1 MPSTAHLIVIGLLL
15 VLSGCSGPAVRL
27 APEDGVHVV
36 RRGETLYS
44 IAMSYDMDWR
54 TLAAR
59 NGIPPPYTIYVGQR
73 LFLTGKTVPQDGASL
88 TGKTVPQDGASLTGK
103 TVPQER
109 ASGPAPQATAKARK
123 KAAPP
128 PPVGKIA
135 WTWPTEGRVV
145 STFVQGH
152 ATRKGIDIAGE
163 LGQPV
168 RAAADGE
175 VVYSGSGLAGYG
187 KLIILKHNERFL
199 SAYGYNQALLVSEGQ
214 AVQAGQVIARM
225 GQAEVGKPMLHF
237 EIRLDGHPIDP
248 LRQLPQASR

>member
-1 MPSTAHLIVIGLLL
+1 MPSTARLIVIGLLL

-54 TLAAR
+54 EVAAR

-73 LFLTGKTVPQDGASL
+73 LFLTGKA
-88 TGKTVPQDGASLTGK
+88 
-103 TVPQER
+103 VPQER

-123 KAAPP
+123 KAASP

-187 KLIILKHNERFL
+187 KLIILKHDERFL
-199 SAYGYNQALLVSEGQ
+199 SAYAYNQALLVSEGQ
-214 AVQAGQVIARM
+214 AVQSGQVIARM

-237 EIRLDGHPIDP
+237 EIRLDGNPIDP